1 MHKNLLDHKNGCDQS
16 AKVVHEE
23 YEEGTRQARRLSS
36 LQVSIFNTKTLP
48 KLEGKTVSRPK
59 IPASSG
65 PRLQLR

>member
-23 YEEGTRQARRLSS
+23 YEEGTRQTLR
-36 LQVSIFNTKTLP
+36 VSILTKTLP
-48 KLEGKTVSRPK
+48 KLEGRTVSRPK
-59 IPASSG
+59 IPDSAG